1 MRLNMA
7 IYTIA
12 DLHLSFETDKPMDIF
27 GPNWENHEKKI
38 KENWKRQV
46 KEDDLVVIAGDFSWA
61 MNLED
66 TKKDFKFL
74 NDLPGKK
81 LLLKGNHDYWWTTL
95 TKMRKFLVENNF
107 ENIDFIQNNYYLEQ
121 NKFIIGV
128 RGWTISNSEED
139 LKIIRREK
147 LRIDAQLEKIRE
159 NYTNRKEILV
169 FMHYPPYEI
178 KDGRIENPYA
188 QLFEEYNIKKCYYG
202 HLHGEQAYKDIEDFD
217 YNGVKYILISA
228 DYLNFDLL
236 KILD

>member
-169 FMHYPPYEI
+169 FMHYPPFEI
-178 KDGRIENPYA
+178 NN
-188 QLFEEYNIKKCYYG
+188 NIAK
-202 HLHGEQAYKDIEDFD
+202 
-217 YNGVKYILISA
+217 V
-228 DYLNFDLL
+228 
-236 KILD
+236 